1 MVWVQIMSGWI
12 RKRTWVSYK
21 YSNGKSIADHLSNFL
36 PNAAVNE
43 SECVYH
49 RSDDTGMQ
57 IIISH
62 A

>member
-1 MVWVQIMSGWI
+1 MSGWI

-21 YSNGKSIADHLSNFL
+21 YSNGKSIADHLCNFL